1 MPRQRITYQSE
12 ALYAGNLLQ
21 HEPKQLYRI
30 QTAGHSLDVQYIDVQ
45 ELGVLKALDREL
57 IESPVVNLDFS
68 YYLMDGRNERTLGF
82 SVEGR
87 DGVVSQRNFL
97 YGLLNDTTDEKNYY
111 LLTAP
116 EREEAAN
123 GSSNYIANQNG
134 VLGIGNGYI
143 TNYSIS
149 AAIGE
154 IPTASITVEATNI
167 RFDINSVNID
177 NPAIDVENGTAINY
191 PIDIPVA
198 TDGMAELSAFILK
211 PGNIKLDFGSKKFL
225 EGGVL
230 LAGMDDAGDKEACVQ
245 SFTLDI
251 PIARNPKIC
260 LDKFHPIDRE
270 IQFPINA
277 TLSVTANIL
286 KTSEGTLSNII
297 CNPEQ
302 ERDISIKLKHECSQE
317 DSMVYSLKGA
327 VLTSQ
332 GMSSVF
338 NDTKTV
344 DLVFET
350 QIESYT
356 TTTKGVFLTAPTT
369 TTTLPPFEAPE
380 SPNSPGLLCETDY
393 DGEYFYVATELN
405 SWQRVAIARV
415 DHGLGTE
422 GETDYDNDY
431 YYICIYDGVMNPRQ
445 GRISIWGR
453 FPLVPSALTLP
464 GGPGMTHCE
473 KDYFFILTDAGWK
486 QSVLATWS

>member
-1 MPRQRITYQSE
+1 MSRQRITYQSE

-30 QTAGHSLDVQYIDVQ
+30 QTAGHSLDVQYIDIR
-45 ELGVLKALDREL
+45 ELGILKALDREV
-57 IESPVVNLDFS
+57 IEAPVVNLDFS

-82 SVEGR
+82 SVEER
-87 DGVVSQRNFL
+87 DGVNSPRNFL
-97 YGLLNDTTDEKNYY
+97 YGLLNNTTDEKNYY

-116 EREEAAN
+116 ERQEAAN
-123 GSSNYIANQNG
+123 GNANYTINQNG

-154 IPTASITVEATNI
+154 IPTASVTVQATNI
-167 RFDINSVNID
+167 RFDVNSVNID
-177 NPAIDVENGTAINY
+177 NPGIDVEDGTPINY

-211 PGNIKLDFGSKKFL
+211 PGNIKLDFGNEKFL

-230 LAGMDDAGDKEACVQ
+230 LAGMDDTDDKEACVQ

-251 PIARNPKIC
+251 PIERNPKIC
-260 LDKFHPIDRE
+260 LDKFYPIDRE

-277 TLSVTANIL
+277 TLSVTANVL
-286 KTSEGTLSNII
+286 KTAEGTLNNII
-297 CNPEQ
+297 CNPQQ
-302 ERDISIKLKHECSQE
+302 ERDISIKLKHECSPE
-317 DSMVYSLKGA
+317 DSMIYSLKGA

-350 QIESYT
+350 QIESYS
-356 TTTKGVFLTAPTT
+356 TTTKGVFLAAPTT
-369 TTTLPPFEAPE
+369 TTTLPPFDSPTSPSAP
-380 SPNSPGLLCETDY
+380 GTLCETSY
-393 DGEYFYVATELN
+393 DGEYFYVATALN
-405 SWQRVAIARV
+405 SWQRIAIARV

-422 GETDYDNDY
+422 GETDFDEDY
-431 YYICIYDGVMNPRQ
+431 FYICIYNGIMNPRQ

-453 FPLVPSALTLP
+453 FPLIPSSLGISGTT
-464 GGPGMTHCE
+464 GSTHCA
-473 KDYFFILTDAGWK
+473 KNYFYVHTNTTWK
-486 QSVLATWS
+486 ETALATWS